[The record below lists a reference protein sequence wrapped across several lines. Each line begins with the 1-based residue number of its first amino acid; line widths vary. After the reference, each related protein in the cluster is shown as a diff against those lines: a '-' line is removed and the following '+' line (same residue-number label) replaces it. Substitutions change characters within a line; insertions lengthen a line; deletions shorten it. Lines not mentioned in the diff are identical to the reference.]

1 VRSLRLDNDL
11 DERVRR
17 AAAAEG
23 ASVSEFIR
31 RAVAQRAERTLA
43 TGMDERLADVI
54 GAAHVGGGQARRTGA
69 AFAELLTE
77 RRERTSGR
85 RQSR

>member
-1 VRSLRLDNDL
+1 MRSLRLDDEL

-31 RAVAQRAERTLA
+31 RAVSERAENTLS
-43 TGMDERLADVI
+43 
-54 GAAHVGGGQARRTGA
+54 TGA
-69 AFAELLTE
+69 AERMADVLGAIHGGGKRARDSGTAFADLLAA
-77 RRERTSGR
+77 
-85 RQSR
+85 RQRST